1 MTEQYAK
8 NAVSSMT
15 CIFEVEMVKAD
26 LTEKPSDKKRQWRPF
41 EASSSQAVYFFYF

>member
-15 CIFEVEMVKAD
+15 CIFEVEMVKAG
-26 LTEKPSDKKRQWRPF
+26 SDGKAERQKKTM
-41 EASSSQAVYFFYF
+41 AAG